1 MTAPPDCHRN
11 RPQNVTEIDAAVPN
25 DLDVHLILD
34 NYATS
39 ASWIDLV
46 ERWFWFESS
55 PGRGSQ
61 PSRAGSV
68 ILGAVLGVTLTGEG
82 GGPAA
87 GSGRAGRGDEL
98 PAEGKEDAEGHG
110 ETEQMLKVE

>member
-34 NYATS
+34 NYASS

-55 PGRGSQ
+55 PGRGANLLAQVRLSSVRCSESLLQ
-61 PSRAGSV
+61 EKEAALQQEVAELGGATSCPPRARRTPRATVRRSRC
-68 ILGAVLGVTLTGEG
+68 
-82 GGPAA
+82 
-87 GSGRAGRGDEL
+87 
-98 PAEGKEDAEGHG
+98 
-110 ETEQMLKVE
+110 